1 MKYAYALSNMCKVI
15 GTKASHEALIEARE
29 LCGGHGNLLA
39 NMIVGMQNDV
49 DPYKTFGGDNNLLML
64 ECAKHLVRG
73 VSGWSLKAKL
83 IGPAKP
89 FVRPLG
95 KKSLSSITMQT
106 NNLQILFSFLD
117 MI

>member
-1 MKYAYALSNMCKVI
+1 MPLCPNLCKVI

-29 LCGGHGNLLA
+29 LCGGHGYLLA

-73 VSGWSLKAKL
+73 VSGWSIKVKL

-89 FVRPLG
+89 FVRAIACEET
-95 KKSLSSITMQT
+95 SLLDDHANKQT
-106 NNLQILFSFLD
+106 NKQPANTVFLSG
-117 MI
+117 